1 LAHNEYAKIYK
12 SAFERMHLEKVLAQE
27 RGEPEKN
34 IVARLEVR
42 AQKDPRVYNIPTAR
56 KLAVILDDSVDPGAP
71 RDILLQLQ
79 SGPLR

>member
-1 LAHNEYAKIYK
+1 
-12 SAFERMHLEKVLAQE
+12 MHLERVSAQE

-56 KLAVILDDSVDPGAP
+56 ELAVILDDSVDPGAP
-71 RDILLQLQ
+71 
-79 SGPLR
+79 